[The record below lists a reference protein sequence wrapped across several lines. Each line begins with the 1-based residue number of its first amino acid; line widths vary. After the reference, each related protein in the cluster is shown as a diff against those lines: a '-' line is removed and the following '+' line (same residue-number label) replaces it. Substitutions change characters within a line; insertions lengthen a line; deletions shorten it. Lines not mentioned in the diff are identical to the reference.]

1 MIRVL
6 DIMSGTLLLILRL
19 SMALALYA
27 FLGWAIYTLWRD
39 IQRQSEL
46 LAARRIPE
54 IRLVN
59 HNIGDEPLSH
69 EFVVPEVVV
78 GREESCDLILDEKTV
93 SAEHARLSYHH
104 GNWWV
109 EDLHSRNGT
118 FLNQELLAAQAVLT
132 SGDELQVGQ
141 VKLRIEISG
150 NIGEPASIDAK

>member
-1 MIRVL
+1 MI
-6 DIMSGTLLLILRL
+6 GTLLLILRL
-19 SMALALYA
+19 AMALALYA

-39 IQRQSEL
+39 IKRQSEL

-54 IRLVN
+54 ITLIT
-59 HNIGDEPLSH
+59 HIGDETISH
-69 EFVVPEVVV
+69 EFVVPELVV
-78 GREESCDLILDEKTV
+78 GREKSCDLMLDEKTV

-118 FLNQELLAAQAVLT
+118 FLNLELLAAQTVLT

-150 NIGEPASIDAK
+150 NIGEPSSIGAK

>member
-1 MIRVL
+1 MI
-6 DIMSGTLLLILRL
+6 GTLLLILRL
-19 SMALALYA
+19 LMALALYA
-27 FLGWAIYTLWRD
+27 FLGWAVYTLWRD
-39 IQRQSEL
+39 IKRQSEL

-59 HNIGDEPLSH
+59 HIGDETISH
-69 EFVVPEVVV
+69 EFIVPELVV
-78 GREESCDLILDEKTV
+78 GRDKSCDLVLDEKTV

-118 FLNQELLAAQAVLT
+118 FLNQVMLAAQAVLT
-132 SGDELQVGQ
+132 SGDELQVGE

-150 NIGEPASIDAK
+150 NIDEPATIVTS

>member
-1 MIRVL
+1 MI
-6 DIMSGTLLLILRL
+6 GTLLLILRL
-19 SMALALYA
+19 TMALALYA

-39 IQRQSEL
+39 IKRQSEL

-54 IRLVN
+54 ITLVN
-59 HNIGDEPLSH
+59 YIGDETISH
-69 EFVVPEVVV
+69 EFVVPELVV
-78 GREESCDLILDEKTV
+78 GRDKSCDLMLDEKTV

-109 EDLHSRNGT
+109 EDLQSRNGT
-118 FLNQELLAAQAVLT
+118 FLNLELLAAQAVLT

-150 NIGEPASIDAK
+150 NIGDSTGIVSS

>member
-1 MIRVL
+1 MI
-6 DIMSGTLLLILRL
+6 GTLLLILRL
-19 SMALALYA
+19 AMALALYA

-39 IQRQSEL
+39 IKRQSEL

-54 IRLVN
+54 ITLVN
-59 HNIGDEPLSH
+59 HIGDETISH
-69 EFVVPEVVV
+69 EFVVPELVV
-78 GREESCDLILDEKTV
+78 GRDKSCDLMLDEKTV

-109 EDLHSRNGT
+109 EDLQSRNGT
-118 FLNQELLAAQAVLT
+118 LLNLELLAAQAVLT

-150 NIGEPASIDAK
+150 NIGDSTGIVSS

>member
-1 MIRVL
+1 MI
-6 DIMSGTLLLILRL
+6 GTLLLMLRL
-19 SMALALYA
+19 AMALALYA

-39 IQRQSEL
+39 IKRQSEL

-54 IRLVN
+54 IRLVY
-59 HNIGDEPLSH
+59 HIGDETIFQ

-78 GREESCDLILDEKTV
+78 GREKSCDLILDEKTV
-93 SAEHARLSYHH
+93 SAEHARLSFHH

-118 FLNQELLAAQAVLT
+118 LLSQELLAAQAVLT

-141 VKLRIEISG
+141 VKLQIEISG
-150 NIGEPASIDAK
+150 NIGEPSSNVGK

>member
-1 MIRVL
+1 MI
-6 DIMSGTLLLILRL
+6 GTLLLILRL
-19 SMALALYA
+19 TMALALYA

-39 IQRQSEL
+39 IKRQSEL

-54 IRLVN
+54 ITLVN
-59 HNIGDEPLSH
+59 YIGDETISH
-69 EFVVPEVVV
+69 EFVVPELVV
-78 GREESCDLILDEKTV
+78 GRDKSCDLMLDEKTV

-118 FLNQELLAAQAVLT
+118 FLNLELLAAQAVLT

-150 NIGEPASIDAK
+150 NIGDSTGIVSK

>member
-1 MIRVL
+1 MI
-6 DIMSGTLLLILRL
+6 GTLLLILRL
-19 SMALALYA
+19 AMALALYA

-39 IQRQSEL
+39 IKRQSEL

-59 HNIGDEPLSH
+59 HIGDETISH
-69 EFVVPEVVV
+69 EFVVPELVV
-78 GREESCDLILDEKTV
+78 GREKSCDLMLDEKTV

-118 FLNQELLAAQAVLT
+118 FLNLEMLAAQAVLT

-150 NIGEPASIDAK
+150 NIGEPESIVAK

>member
-1 MIRVL
+1 MT
-6 DIMSGTLLLILRL
+6 GTLLLILRL
-19 SMALALYA
+19 AMVLALYA

-39 IQRQSEL
+39 IKRQSEL
-46 LAARRIPE
+46 LAARRIPK
-54 IRLVN
+54 ITLVSQF
-59 HNIGDEPLSH
+59 GDESISSD
-69 EFVVPEVVV
+69 FVVPELVL
-78 GREESCDLILDEKTV
+78 GRDQTCDLILDEKTV

-118 FLNQELLAAQAVLT
+118 FLNLELLAAQAVLT

-150 NIGEPASIDAK
+150 IIGDYPGIVSK

>member
-1 MIRVL
+1 MI
-6 DIMSGTLLLILRL
+6 GTLLLILRL
-19 SMALALYA
+19 TMALALYA

-39 IQRQSEL
+39 IKRQSEL

-54 IRLVN
+54 ITLVN
-59 HNIGDEPLSH
+59 HIGDETISH
-69 EFVVPEVVV
+69 EFVVPELVV
-78 GREESCDLILDEKTV
+78 GRDKSCDLMLDEKTV

-118 FLNQELLAAQAVLT
+118 FLNLELLAAQAVLT

-150 NIGEPASIDAK
+150 NIGDSTGIVSK

>member
-1 MIRVL
+1 
-6 DIMSGTLLLILRL
+6 MSGTLLLILRL
-19 SMALALYA
+19 SMAIALYA
-27 FLGWAIYTLWRD
+27 FLGWAVYTLWRD
-39 IQRQSEL
+39 IKRQSEL

-54 IRLVN
+54 IRLIN
-59 HNIGDEPLSH
+59 DIGDETLSH
-69 EFVVPEVVV
+69 EFALPELVV

-118 FLNQELLAAQAVLT
+118 FLNQVMLAAQAVLT
-132 SGDELQVGQ
+132 SGDELQVGE

-150 NIGEPASIDAK
+150 NIDEPATIVTS

>member
-1 MIRVL
+1 MT
-6 DIMSGTLLLILRL
+6 GTLLLILRL
-19 SMALALYA
+19 AMVLALYA

-39 IQRQSEL
+39 IKRQSEL
-46 LAARRIPE
+46 LAARRIPK
-54 IRLVN
+54 ITLVSQF
-59 HNIGDEPLSH
+59 GDESISSD
-69 EFVVPEVVV
+69 FVVPELVL
-78 GREESCDLILDEKTV
+78 GRDQTCDLILDEKTV

-118 FLNQELLAAQAVLT
+118 FLNLELLAAQAVLT

-150 NIGEPASIDAK
+150 NIGDSTGIVSK

>member
-1 MIRVL
+1 MI
-6 DIMSGTLLLILRL
+6 GTLLLILRL
-19 SMALALYA
+19 TMALALYA

-39 IQRQSEL
+39 IKRQSEL

-54 IRLVN
+54 ITLVN
-59 HNIGDEPLSH
+59 HIGDETISH
-69 EFVVPEVVV
+69 EFVVPELVV
-78 GREESCDLILDEKTV
+78 GRDKSCDLMLDEKTV

-118 FLNQELLAAQAVLT
+118 FLNLELLAAQAVLT

-150 NIGEPASIDAK
+150 NIGDSTGIVSS